1 MTLELRLLIV
11 LLSPSPNTLP
21 SADPSSPTAACHP
34 RPPPETSVP
43 SSLRRFLLCWRRP
56 RRPLVAGMDMEKPAE
71 PAQPSSA
78 IASPV
83 GQEMA
88 AQRDA
93 APATIP
99 HRSVDH
105 ARRSPAQNATQ
116 ERLNNDIWTSA
127 ISRLQAQV
135 SYNTGMLESHRRQF
149 TDIEA
154 AVGRLN
160 QQMDEV
166 MRAVSDVQRELHGRP
181 VPAEQHQRHDAG
193 DLEVVAKQ
201 LQRLTNCVNEIDGLN
216 MQLDLVKNRMK
227 RLEYDNAP
235 PAPTQQR
242 TPSAAFREQGPQDPA
257 SLIHPHPQQHHP
269 QHLQQQQQQQQ
280 QQQHP
285 LQPPQHTQL
294 PPMRTASMASPAGGH
309 PSTLPAQSSMDAQ
322 HIHPPHPPPASRL
335 FTSEPQPSQPPPGS
349 LFRPSEAL
357 PPPSALSGW
366 RPAEQ
371 HRPGLSPTHNLSE
384 ARPNTME
391 PDVHANSA
399 SQPGVWSAMNA
410 TTAVKR
416 SPENRSS
423 EFEALNGS
431 KRPRLAPLMPN
442 PLSQNMHGEDGYGPT
457 QQSFQ
462 SMNPSPSDGPFHS
475 RSRAPSD
482 GSQSQPAAHHNF
494 RFITSTQ
501 QLESQE
507 QWRTEVGGPPAHAH
521 PMSSRGSGRGR
532 GRGRGR
538 GKVRGGAAGHG
549 GGHDAQEHDTP
560 EWERA
565 EIATGG
571 RISPNGHFGSVQSHS
586 PKSVY
591 RSTPSG
597 SFVGERPSDY
607 PATPVNHGSP
617 HDSHLALP
625 DPVSGGSGKKSRT
638 KPVRNAE
645 GILIRKDGRPDMRSV
660 SSANNLRKVHAKKE
674 AERAENDEETNGHTR
689 SGTPTSAL
697 AGEEGSDDHGSE
709 TPQEKHRELM
719 HRILSEER
727 CTRERSTPMHETSAP
742 HALQSESD
750 GRSVVMD
757 HNEESKPTDVVM
769 RDSEAPPQVE
779 ERLRQDAKPFA
790 APPPVAEEAI
800 AA

>member
-1 MTLELRLLIV
+1 
-11 LLSPSPNTLP
+11 
-21 SADPSSPTAACHP
+21 
-34 RPPPETSVP
+34 
-43 SSLRRFLLCWRRP
+43 
-56 RRPLVAGMDMEKPAE
+56 MEKPADHA
-71 PAQPSSA
+71 PPPRAISS
-78 IASPV
+78 SST

-93 APATIP
+93 APPTMP
-99 HRSVDH
+99 HRSLDH
-105 ARRSPAQNATQ
+105 ARRSSAQNAAQ

-149 TDIEA
+149 VDIEA

-160 QQMDEV
+160 QQMNDV
-166 MRAVSDVQRELHGRP
+166 MHAVSEVQRDVHARP
-181 VPAEQHQRHDAG
+181 VPAEQHQRHDPG
-193 DLEVVAKQ
+193 DLEVLAKQ
-201 LQRLTNCVNEIDGLN
+201 LQRLTNRVNEIDGLN

-227 RLEYDNAP
+227 RLEDGNASV
-235 PAPTQQR
+235 APNQQR
-242 TPSAAFREQGPQDPA
+242 TPSAVFREPGPQDPS
-257 SLIHPHPQQHHP
+257 SLMHPLPQQQQQQQQHP
-269 QHLQQQQQQQQ
+269 QHLQQQQQQ
-280 QQQHP
+280 HP
-285 LQPPQHTQL
+285 LEPPQHPQL
-294 PPMRTASMASPAGGH
+294 PPMRTSSMASPAGGH
-309 PSTLPAQSSMDAQ
+309 PSTLPPHSAMDAQ
-322 HIHPPHPPPASRL
+322 HVHAPHPPSASRL
-335 FTSEPQPSQPPPGS
+335 FNGEPQLGQLQPGS
-349 LFRPSEAL
+349 LFRPTEAL

-371 HRPGLSPTHNLSE
+371 HRPGLSPTHNVSE
-384 ARPNTME
+384 ARPSAME
-391 PDVHANSA
+391 PDVHPNGG
-399 SQPGVWSAMNA
+399 SQPGAWSAVNA

-442 PLSQNMHGEDGYGPT
+442 TLSQSMHGEDGYGPT
-457 QQSFQ
+457 PPSFP
-462 SMNPSPSDGPFHS
+462 SMNPSPSDVPFHP

-482 GSQSQPAAHHNF
+482 GSQSQPAHHNF

-501 QLESQE
+501 QPEPQE
-507 QWRTEVGGPPAHAH
+507 QWRTEAGGPPTHVH
-521 PMSSRGSGRGR
+521 PVSGRGNGRGR

-538 GKVRGGAAGHG
+538 ARARGGPAGHSS
-549 GGHDAQEHDTP
+549 GHEAQEHGTP

-565 EIATGG
+565 EIATG
-571 RISPNGHFGSVQSHS
+571 RASPNGHFGSVQSHS

-607 PATPVNHGSP
+607 PATPVTHGSP

-625 DPVSGGSGKKSRT
+625 DPSSGGSGKKTRT

-689 SGTPTSAL
+689 SGTPTSAA
-697 AGEEGSDDHGSE
+697 AGEDGSDDHGNE

-719 HRILSEER
+719 QRILSEDR
-727 CTRERSTPMHETSAP
+727 STRERSTPMHETSAP
-742 HALQSESD
+742 QPPKSESD
-750 GRSVVMD
+750 SRSVMD
-757 HNEESKPTDVVM
+757 QKEDSKTMDVVM

-779 ERLRQDAKPFA
+779 GRLRQDAKPFA